1 MTPLFYLVAGL
12 YALASVT
19 YFIYLFG
26 RGESTLR
33 IARWTMAA
41 ALVAHLAMIGLL
53 CTRQLNPLR
62 DIRGALSLSGF
73 LLAAGYLLTTL
84 RTRLGSVGAFIA
96 PLVLAL
102 LISARLTP
110 QDLTAAGGASG
121 ALGRLH
127 IALSA
132 LGVAAFGLAAAVAVI
147 YLFQE
152 AALKKKRIGLL
163 YRRSPPLNTLDGV
176 GRKLILIGFP
186 VFTLAVITGLIW
198 VSRLPGRDGLRVEY
212 LISGFTWVVFALMI
226 LGRLTAG
233 WRGRRAAWLTV
244 VGFLAT
250 FAVLLIYVGRRVLGG

>member
-12 YALASVT
+12 YGLASVT

-33 IARWTMAA
+33 IARWILAG
-41 ALVAHLAMIGLL
+41 ALVAHLAMIGYL
-53 CTRQLNPLR
+53 CTQKLNPLR

-110 QDLTAAGGASG
+110 QDLPAAGGTSG

-152 AALKKKRIGLL
+152 TALKKKRMGLL
-163 YRRSPPLNTLDGV
+163 YRRSPPLSTLDGV
-176 GRKLILIGFP
+176 GRKLILTGFP
-186 VFTLAVITGLIW
+186 IFTLAVITGLIW
-198 VSRLPGRDGLRVEY
+198 FSRLPGRDGLRVEY

-250 FAVLLIYVGRRVLGG
+250 FAVLLIYIGRRALGG